1 MFLVRDKDVIVVGLG
16 GGTEQIQE
24 LGRSAGITHM
34 TCQPLEERHRNM
46 RLGHLLENFRHADYF
61 LSFHTFRNRFLF
73 IHFSFVGAF
82 CTTRR
87 HWQRSW
93 WNNND
98 GDFKWG
104 GLDVVCEKKSGRKED
119 VVLISVKQQL
129 ARKKRVCLRFKTSDV
144 EVVGSHTPF
153 TTTPYM
159 KKKKILVDGFPS
171 DFVTSASKSDT

>member
-1 MFLVRDKDVIVVGLG
+1 METSNG
-16 GGTEQIQE
+16 GG
-24 LGRSAGITHM
+24 GR
-34 TCQPLEERHRNM
+34 CLR
-46 RLGHLLENFRHADYF
+46 
-61 LSFHTFRNRFLF
+61 
-73 IHFSFVGAF
+73 
-82 CTTRR
+82 
-87 HWQRSW
+87 
-93 WNNND
+93 
-98 GDFKWG
+98 
-104 GLDVVCEKKSGRKED
+104 KKNGRKED